1 MFGKCLESFR
11 GETIL
16 ESDRLEFD
24 FVLSYQLCDLG
35 KVSVPLCA
43 SFFSQGFVR
52 IKRDSWHYA

>member
-24 FVLSYQLCDLG
+24 FVLYLLPA
-35 KVSVPLCA
+35 V
-43 SFFSQGFVR
+43 
-52 IKRDSWHYA
+52 